1 MPETKLV
8 PEQEYALMDIS
19 IIIPVLNEQEKI
31 GQDIANAAAFLQN
44 YNLTGEII
52 IVNDGSE
59 DNTVQV
65 ARSANCP
72 AVRVIDYH
80 PTRGK
85 GAAVRTGMKDSQGD
99 FVLFI
104 DSGNTIPYENVARGL
119 RMIQNNECDIAHSS
133 RYLPHSRIVVPHI
146 LPRRIA
152 SFVFRKILLLF
163 MGLPAHFTDTQC
175 GLKIYKGEI
184 ARQLY
189 GDCITDGFMFDIE
202 IILRALRRGYKI
214 CEFPIEWT
222 ADPDSRLSISRTP
235 LNMMKELL
243 RIKQALAGSR

>member
-1 MPETKLV
+1 
-8 PEQEYALMDIS
+8 MDIS

-44 YNLTGEII
+44 YNLRGEII
-52 IVNDGSE
+52 IVSDGSE

-65 ARSANCP
+65 ARNTNCP
-72 AVRVIDYH
+72 DVRVIDYR

-85 GAAVRTGMKDSQGD
+85 GHAVRTGIKDSQGD
-99 FVLFI
+99 YVLFI
-104 DSGNTIPYENVARGL
+104 DSGNTIPYTNVAAGL
-119 RMIQNNECDIAHSS
+119 NMIRNGGCDIAHSS
-133 RYLPHSRIVVPHI
+133 RYLPNSRIVAPHI

-163 MGLPAHFTDTQC
+163 MGLPMRFTDTQC
-175 GLKIYKGEI
+175 GLKIYRGEI

-189 GDCITDGFMFDIE
+189 GECITDGFMFDIE
-202 IILRALRRGYKI
+202 IILRAQRQGCKI

-222 ADPDSRLSISRTP
+222 ADPDSRLSMSRTP
-235 LNMMKELL
+235 MNMVKELL
-243 RIKQALAGSR
+243 HIKRALAGNR